1 MWCQGVSALSLD
13 ECQGALALS
22 LAMSALLWRCALLV
36 GVVVG
41 SLDVPMQTDEPL
53 TVRGDA
59 PRGLFTPRWAELQQ
73 TYGIE
78 RPQTQVASSSWD
90 SPYAVMGEGGGHAGP
105 LPLMNLLMTSLVG
118 LMT

>member
-1 MWCQGVSALSLD
+1 
-13 ECQGALALS
+13 
-22 LAMSALLWRCALLV
+22 MSALLWRCALLV

-41 SLDVPMQTDEPL
+41 SLHDDVPMQTDEPL

-78 RPQTQVASSSWD
+78 RPSGVNKRDFHPRVASSSWD
-90 SPYAVMGEGGGHAGP
+90 YPYAVMGEGGGHAGP
-105 LPLMNLLMTSLVG
+105 LA
-118 LMT
+118 

>member
-1 MWCQGVSALSLD
+1 
-13 ECQGALALS
+13 
-22 LAMSALLWRCALLV
+22 MSALLWRCALLV

-41 SLDVPMQTDEPL
+41 SLHDDEPMQTDEPL

-59 PRGLFTPRWAELQQ
+59 PRGLFTPRWAELRQ

-78 RPQTQVASSSWD
+78 RALGLRSEIFIRFSICRHGRGWWPHRTS
-90 SPYAVMGEGGGHAGP
+90 G
-105 LPLMNLLMTSLVG
+105 LMNLLMTSLVG